1 MNFQSHLP
9 YLPYLQGKELMKAE
23 YHSIDKL
30 LAECLVKAGLIAD
43 EELQSAKKQQHINGK
58 YLEEIIIEQGWIK
71 PETVLY
77 LKENL
82 ICSSLENNKLEPV
95 EILKINDL
103 GINLS
108 AKRVFR
114 IILAIISFLVSA
126 NLIVNLSQRYLP
138 DFFLRDFLATQFNLD
153 GELNIPAVYSA
164 LTLLFCSIILS
175 VITSIKKNKNDCYTA
190 YWRRLSI
197 IFAFL
202 FFDELASLH
211 EKMALPVRAALN
223 TKGFLYFAWVIPGII
238 IVLLFLLI
246 FLRFIINLPQKT
258 RNHFVIAGTLYV
270 SGAIGCEL
278 LGGYL
283 FDAYTQQ
290 QSLVYLFVMTLEES
304 LEMLGIAVFIY
315 GLLSHIS
322 YSNQDTVLKILIP
335 GKKGRLFT

>member
-9 YLPYLQGKELMKAE
+9 YVSYLQGKELMKKKDN
-23 YHSIDKL
+23 SIDNL
-30 LAECLVKAGLIAD
+30 LAECLVKTGLIA
-43 EELQSAKKQQHINGK
+43 EEQLQSAKKQQQINGK
-58 YLEEIIIEQGWIK
+58 HIEEIVTEQGWIK
-71 PETVLY
+71 PETIVY
-77 LKENL
+77 LKDNL
-82 ICSSLENNKLEPV
+82 IRSSVENSKLESV
-95 EILKINDL
+95 ETLKRNDL
-103 GINLS
+103 DINLS

-114 IILAIISFLVSA
+114 IILGIICFLVSA
-126 NLIVNLSQRYLP
+126 NLIGNLSQRYLP

-175 VITSIKKNKNDCYTA
+175 VITSIKKSKHDCYTA

-202 FFDELASLH
+202 FFDELVSLH
-211 EKMALPVRAALN
+211 EKMVLPVRAALN

-278 LGGYL
+278 LGGYI
-283 FDAYTQQ
+283 FDVYTQQ
-290 QSLVYLFVMTLEES
+290 SIVYLFVMTLEES

-322 YSNQDTVLKILIP
+322 YSNQDTVLKIQIP
-335 GKKGRLFT
+335 GKKARLFT